1 MEKTI
6 PRRLAR
12 GLTVLG
18 VGTSLLLAS
27 SVVTGPAVAAED
39 PDTVAPAVLAVED
52 LDGRPLT
59 GAALREFLA
68 QDATRTKATQPDT
81 VPLAAAPVGPAANRD
96 QIVRLAAAEL
106 GNGERPN
113 GSNCTKYSSQCV
125 AWCAL
130 FSTWVWRK
138 AGVSIP
144 QYPFT
149 GDVYKWGQRNGKS
162 YSKANLGSAVK
173 GDVLLFGTGPSSPA
187 TSTHIGI
194 IESRSGSTVKMI
206 EGNQQNAVRR
216 VTRTL
221 SGSTFYGGTR
231 P

>member
-1 MEKTI
+1 MEKT
-6 PRRLAR
+6 RLAR
-12 GLTVLG
+12 ALAIAGLGACLVFTG
-18 VGTSLLLAS
+18 VG
-27 SVVTGPAVAAED
+27 PAGAAAEAPGD
-39 PDTVAPAVLAVED
+39 VAPAVLAVED
-52 LDGRPLT
+52 VDGRPLA
-59 GAALREFLA
+59 GEELREFLA
-68 QDATRTKATQPDT
+68 EEAARVAVTQPDE
-81 VPLAAAPVGPAANRD
+81 VAPAAAPDQAAAVSRD
-96 QIVRLAAAEL
+96 RIVQLAAAEL
-106 GNGERPN
+106 GNGESPN

-138 AGVSIP
+138 AGVGIP

-162 YSKANLGSAVK
+162 YSKANLASALK
-173 GDVLLFGTGPSSPA
+173 GDVLLFGTGPSSPS

-194 IESRSGSTVKMI
+194 VESKSGSTVKMI
-206 EGNQQNAVRR
+206 EGNSQNKVRR

>member
-1 MEKTI
+1 MDKI
-6 PRRLAR
+6 MPRRLLR

-18 VGTSLLLAS
+18 LSAGLVFG
-27 SVVTGPAVAAED
+27 SVTATGSAVAAED
-39 PDTVAPAVLAVED
+39 PDKVAPAVLAVED
-52 LDGRPLT
+52 EHGQPLT
-59 GAALREFLA
+59 GEALREFLA
-68 QDATRTKATQPDT
+68 EDAARIKATQPDS
-81 VPLAAAPVGPAANRD
+81 VPHATASEPAAVSRD
-96 QIVRLAAAEL
+96 RIVQLAAAEL

-113 GSNCTKYSSQCV
+113 GSNCTKYSSMCV

-162 YSKANLGSAVK
+162 YSKANLGSAAK
-173 GDVLLFGTGPSSPA
+173 GDSLLFGTGPSSPS

-194 IESRSGSTVKMI
+194 IESRSGSTVRMI
-206 EGNQQNAVRR
+206 EGNSQNKVRR

-221 SGSTFYGGTR
+221 SGATFYGGTR